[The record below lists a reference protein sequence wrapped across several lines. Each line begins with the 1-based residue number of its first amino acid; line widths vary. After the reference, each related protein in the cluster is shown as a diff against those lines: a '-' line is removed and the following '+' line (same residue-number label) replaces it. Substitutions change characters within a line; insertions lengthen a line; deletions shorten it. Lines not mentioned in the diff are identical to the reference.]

1 MRVDHLVWYSA
12 DLAAGEKHFSGWT
25 DVAPAF
31 GGAHPG
37 QGTRNSVLSLGDST
51 YVEILARDPAQT
63 GGTLDREIA
72 ALKGQG
78 LYHWAVG
85 GVDLAEL
92 AARARH
98 AGVDASAVVSGG
110 RHLPDGNWLSWSLVG
125 IRRHGFGA
133 LVPFFIDFRGS
144 HPAATGPRGG
154 SFAGIE
160 LFSPRAQQLGD
171 LFGKLGLEIPIS
183 QRDKPGITATVEAA
197 SGTHK
202 LESFDPM
209 PRGFVI

>member
-1 MRVDHLVWYSA
+1 MPAPWS
-12 DLAAGEKHFSGWT
+12 AAGGICRT
-25 DVAPAF
+25 AI
-31 GGAHPG
+31 
-37 QGTRNSVLSLGDST
+37 R
-51 YVEILARDPAQT
+51 
-63 GGTLDREIA
+63 
-72 ALKGQG
+72 
-78 LYHWAVG
+78 
-85 GVDLAEL
+85 
-92 AARARH
+92 
-98 AGVDASAVVSGG
+98 
-110 RHLPDGNWLSWSLVG
+110 LSWSLVG

-133 LVPFFIDFRGS
+133 LVPFFIDFRGN